1 MEKIILDEVV
11 TYENGMRIHKQV
23 IEKRTTK
30 SEDMLEVAQLYSTLG
45 RLEAQIEILNQKMSL
60 DLENKSSYEAQI
72 KRVQQDQ
79 KTISEAITIHNE
91 YIAGFDKE

>member
-11 TYENGMRIHKQV
+11 TYENGIRVHKQV

-45 RLEAQIEILNQKMSL
+45 RLEAQIEILNQKMCL

-79 KTISEAITIHNE
+79 QTISEAITIHND